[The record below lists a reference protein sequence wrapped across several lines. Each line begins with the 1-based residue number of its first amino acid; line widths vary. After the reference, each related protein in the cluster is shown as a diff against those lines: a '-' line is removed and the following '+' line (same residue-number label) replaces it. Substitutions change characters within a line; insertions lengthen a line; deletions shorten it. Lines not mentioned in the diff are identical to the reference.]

1 VSKKKRNR
9 NTERHISIA
18 VSPSAVEMAYS
29 FIHHVIGSQGLDPD
43 DYWIVVGHAVE
54 LLALVAV
61 AKRDPHDGV
70 NTLSV
75 LQGLLEMRFTHLSG
89 PDGAATVAATRF
101 PTPQGS
107 A

>member
-1 VSKKKRNR
+1 MPRKKRTR
-9 NTERHISIA
+9 NTDRHIAIA

-29 FIHHVIGSQGLDPD
+29 FLHHVIGSEGLDPD

-54 LLALVAV
+54 LLALVSV

-70 NTLSV
+70 DTLDV
-75 LQGLLEMRFTHLSG
+75 LQGLLEMRFKHLSS
-89 PDGAATVAATRF
+89 PDGAATVAAARF
-101 PTPQGS
+101 PMPRGS